1 MYHNINKNHFCKQKE
16 WESPQTVFNPLYY
29 KKTAKIFG
37 IFASSCL
44 VTDFCCGH
52 NMRRFARGDC
62 S

>member
-29 KKTAKIFG
+29 KKTAKMFG

-44 VTDFCCGH
+44 VTDFCSGH
-52 NMRRFARGDC
+52 NMRRF
-62 S
+62 